1 MMPRSIL
8 YPTLALL
15 AGLVLAIAGT
25 AHAADTVPR
34 TSVEAIGATT
44 DAKCT
49 AGDSICSVV
58 ALLKG
63 LYYNGVPTLPTAAAG
78 TVSAKTVTNSSA
90 AFLAASSATT
100 FLLIKNEDT
109 VASIA
114 LNFAN
119 GSAALNTAGNITL
132 PPGASITFDAN
143 FVPTGAITAISS
155 AASSPATVI
164 AK

>member
-8 YPTLALL
+8 SPAL
-15 AGLVLAIAGT
+15 GLLSGMLLAIAGT
-25 AHAADTVPR
+25 AHAADTIPR
-34 TSVEAIGATT
+34 TSTEAIGSTT
-44 DAKCT
+44 DSKCT
-49 AGDSICSVV
+49 VNDSICSVV

-63 LYYNGVPTLPTAAAG
+63 LYYNGAPTLPTAGAA

-100 FLLIKNEDT
+100 FLLVKNEDT

-114 LNFAN
+114 LNFA
-119 GSAALNTAGNITL
+119 GGTAALNTAGNITL
-132 PPGASITFDAN
+132 PPGASITLDGS